1 MKKQIDIKDIKEN
14 KENPRFIKD
23 KQFDKLV
30 NSIKNFPE
38 MLEKRPLVLDEN
50 NIVLGGNMRLK
61 AIKKAG
67 VKKVWVD
74 IAKDWTE
81 DQKKEFIIKD
91 NIGYGNWDWDI
102 LANEWDVDELEDWGL
117 DLDGF
122 NIDENDFDEDFSL
135 DEKEKDNLQKVN
147 FTLADEQINFIRQMI
162 SDIKKTEEFKYI
174 ETFGNS
180 NDNGN
185 ALYLIVNQWVQQKK

>member
-61 AIKKAG
+61 AIKNAG

-102 LANEWDVDELEDWGL
+102 LANEWDVEELEDWGL

>member
-81 DQKKEFIIKD
+81 NQKKEFIIKD

-102 LANEWDVDELEDWGL
+102 LANEWDVEELEDWGL